1 MACSRIGLRCRLE
14 RVDACAGN
22 ARIGRL
28 MIEAEARAEASGMM
42 VAVIE
47 PMLIGLALSA
57 IIWRLQAYLS
67 R

>member
-1 MACSRIGLRCRLE
+1 
-14 RVDACAGN
+14 
-22 ARIGRL
+22 

-47 PMLIGLALSA
+47 PMLIGLALPA